1 MNLDTLEL
9 YCSIVL
15 RQSFSRGAL
24 ESGVTQAA
32 ASQAIQRLEEELGTR
47 LLDRSKRPFTVTP
60 EGEKFYRA
68 CRELLDRFQTVREEI
83 LADRRKVTGT
93 VRVAAIYSV
102 GLHDMGGEMQKFRAL
117 YPDARVRLE
126 CLHPETVVQTVLG
139 DLADVGILSYPPT
152 DRALNVIPLR
162 HEAMRLVCIPSHRLA
177 DAHVA
182 RVETLR
188 NEPFVAFDR
197 DLPIRKAIDK
207 VLRQRGARPE
217 IVMEFDNVESIKKA
231 VENGVGVSILPG
243 TTVEYEVAIGALR
256 ALALDVPLGRPI
268 ALIHRRHKA
277 LSGVATKFI
286 AMLQESYQSET
297 PASVASTHRS

>member
-1 MNLDTLEL
+1 
-9 YCSIVL
+9 
-15 RQSFSRGAL
+15 
-24 ESGVTQAA
+24 
-32 ASQAIQRLEEELGTR
+32 
-47 LLDRSKRPFTVTP
+47 
-60 EGEKFYRA
+60 
-68 CRELLDRFQTVREEI
+68 
-83 LADRRKVTGT
+83 
-93 VRVAAIYSV
+93 
-102 GLHDMGGEMQKFRAL
+102 
-117 YPDARVRLE
+117 
-126 CLHPETVVQTVLG
+126 
-139 DLADVGILSYPPT
+139 
-152 DRALNVIPLR
+152 
-162 HEAMRLVCIPSHRLA
+162 
-177 DAHVA
+177 VA